1 MPSVTFNATASLS
14 VRNAWRCSLI
24 AIAMV
29 LSGQAAVSQEIAGG
43 QRIAVQTARVGWIEG
58 KFQDIRGDTVVLT
71 RSNSGAVY
79 TIPYDSVL
87 AWRVPD
93 KARLGRTIRSS
104 LLGGV
109 AGAMAG
115 VGVGFEG
122 ATKVTAPA
130 EMRRHSV
137 RFGIGGMALGAA
149 LGVRTRWRD
158 VNVRLA
164 RGGPGEDLLV
174 MQTAV
179 GAELAEVSQNAAYPS
194 TSTASTATDR
204 DLILRSELESVQ
216 GVTAL
221 DAIRRLRP
229 HFLSA
234 RRAEVGRE
242 ALVTPLVYLDG
253 VRLGELGALQQIQL
267 RSVLEIQY
275 YSPTEAT
282 MRWGMGHGGGVIHVI
297 LRRA

>member
-1 MPSVTFNATASLS
+1 MQSVNRLHRDRRGALRMAVALLLVAAAKPLS
-14 VRNAWRCSLI
+14 A
-24 AIAMV
+24 
-29 LSGQAAVSQEIAGG
+29 QEIAGG
-43 QRIAVQTARVGWIEG
+43 QRIAIQTNRVGWIDG
-58 KFQDIRGDTVVLT
+58 TFQDIRGDTVVLA
-71 RSNSGAVY
+71 RSGSGAVY
-79 TIPYDSVL
+79 SILYDSVL

-93 KARLGRTIRSS
+93 NGRVGRVIKSS
-104 LLGGV
+104 LLGGI

-130 EMRRHSV
+130 EMRRESA
-137 RFGIGGMALGAA
+137 RFGLGGLAVGAVLGM
-149 LGVRTRWRD
+149 RMKWRD

-174 MQTAV
+174 MQTPVA
-179 GAELAEVSQNAAYPS
+179 AQLADGGFMAPSGYPS
-194 TSTASTATDR
+194 GTTATTATER
-204 DLILRSELESVQ
+204 DLITRSELEGVQ
-216 GVTAL
+216 AVTAL

-229 HFLSA
+229 HFLTA

-242 ALVTPLVYLDG
+242 ALVAPIVYMDG

-275 YSPTEAT
+275 FSPTEAT